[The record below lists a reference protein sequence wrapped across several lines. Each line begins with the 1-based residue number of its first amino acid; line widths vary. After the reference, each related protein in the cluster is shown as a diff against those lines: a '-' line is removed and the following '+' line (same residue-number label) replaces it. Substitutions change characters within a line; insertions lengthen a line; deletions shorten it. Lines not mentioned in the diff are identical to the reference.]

1 MKIIRAR
8 DYEHMSRQAA
18 NIISA
23 QVILKPD
30 AVIGLA
36 TGSSP
41 IGVYR
46 QLIDWYNKGDIDFSQ
61 VRAVNLDEYVGL
73 PAEHAQSYAR
83 FMRENFF
90 NHVNIDLNK
99 TNIPNGMAEDGE
111 KECARYDRLIQS
123 LGGIDLQLLGIGPNG
138 HIGFN
143 EPGETFEKGT
153 HKVRLKDATI
163 QANKRFFAREKD
175 VPRYAY
181 TMGICDIMQAHRIV
195 MIVSG
200 AGKAEIVR
208 EAFFGPVTPLVPASI
223 LQLHRHFTLV
233 VDAEAG
239 AFLP

>member
-73 PAEHAQSYAR
+73 PADHGQSYAR

-90 NHVNIDLNK
+90 SHVNIDLNK

-200 AGKAEIVR
+200 ASKAGIVR

-239 AFLP
+239 ALLP